1 MPSALLPDLVSWFHA
16 RRVTS
21 AWAVTGGGTSAV
33 AALFQVP
40 GASAGVL
47 EVQVPYSAE
56 ALADYLGTAPERAC
70 APETARVMAVHAFER
85 ARTLHQSRLNQSPA
99 PAGKAASPAPAS
111 HSPAPPVW
119 GVGLTA
125 ALVSDRPKRGEHR
138 AHWAVHGDDFTLDAT
153 LRLEK
158 GARDRAA
165 EDEVVARGL
174 LATILPLASSDIP
187 CPLTAN
193 WRALLEHGPIAG
205 QVVRR
210 RLAAVDLP
218 DVGLRSEEAVEIVWA
233 KSAPPLVALRSEG
246 RPPVWFR
253 EPHLIVPAHE
263 LPVRGLL
270 CGSFNPLHHGH
281 KQLRRLAEVRLGGL
295 VGYELSIRNVAKP
308 PLDYLTLVDRVGQ
321 FDDAPVVISSAP
333 TFAEKSGCFPG
344 VTFVIGEDTFV
355 RVLDPRYHGGTWE
368 GVTEALHTIS
378 RNGCRFLVAG
388 RDSGAGFR
396 TLDGQAIPAE
406 FADLFEG
413 LSEAEFRVDASS
425 TRLRREGHGDS
436 AD

>member
-1 MPSALLPDLVSWFHA
+1 MPSSLFADLVRWFHA
-16 RRVTS
+16 CRITS

-33 AALFQVP
+33 SALFQVP
-40 GASAGVL
+40 GASAGVR

-56 ALADYLGTAPERAC
+56 ALAEYLGTAPERAC
-70 APETARVMAVHAFER
+70 SPETARAMAVHACER
-85 ARTLHQSRLNQSPA
+85 ARKLRGAGETPSPT
-99 PAGKAASPAPAS
+99 AGVNAVSP
-111 HSPAPPVW
+111 PPVW

-138 AHWAVHGDDFTLDAT
+138 AHWAVQGDDFTFDAT

-165 EDEVVARGL
+165 EDETVARSL
-174 LATILPLASSDIP
+174 LATILPLAASD
-187 CPLTAN
+187 LTSPVPGN
-193 WRALLEHGPIAG
+193 WMSAVPHAPIAG
-205 QVVRR
+205 QIVRR
-210 RLAAVDLP
+210 RLAASDLP
-218 DVGLRSEEAVEIVWA
+218 EVGMRSGEAVEIVWA
-233 KSAPPLVALRSEG
+233 KSVPPLVALRSEG

-263 LPVRGLL
+263 VPVLGLL

-281 KQLRRLAEVRLGGL
+281 RQLRRLAEARLGGR
-295 VGYELSIRNVAKP
+295 VGYELSIRNVTKP

-355 RVLDPRYHGGTWE
+355 RVLAPRYHGGTWQ

-396 TLDGQAIPAE
+396 TLDGQAIPEE
-406 FADLFEG
+406 FAGLFEG
-413 LSEAEFRVDASS
+413 LSEDEFRVDASS
-425 TRLRREGHGDS
+425 TRLRRDRHIDP